1 MSVVCACERW
11 YEWTSEGLALR
22 ELERVIVVEDDAVL
36 RAAIARIM
44 RTRGAQV
51 SEAGTAAEAKSLL
64 SESPPPDLLIIDVHL
79 PDETA
84 FEVLDLA
91 SRISPAP
98 IGVAMSGKASPE
110 EAFRLAQLGVRAYLA
125 KPLSAS
131 ELESTVDAALNEPPR
146 LEPLIPACVG
156 HVPMRDL
163 QRQVRRVMVKEALAR
178 TEGSR
183 SGAARLLDVSRQ
195 AIQQI
200 LRGRRAGAERDH
212 PSKLRDAAEKPS
224 RRPPPGPS
232 KPAS

>member
-1 MSVVCACERW
+1 
-11 YEWTSEGLALR
+11 
-22 ELERVIVVEDDAVL
+22 
-36 RAAIARIM
+36 M

-64 SESPPPDLLIIDVHL
+64 SEPPPPDLLIIDVHL

-110 EAFRLAQLGVRAYLA
+110 EAFRLAQVGVRAYLA

-131 ELESTVDAALNEPPR
+131 DLESTVDAALQEPPS

-156 HVPMRDL
+156 HIPMREV
-163 QRQVRRVMVKEALAR
+163 QRQVRSVMVKEALAR
-178 TEGSR
+178 TEGNR

-200 LRGRRAGAERDH
+200 LRGRRAGAGPHRASE
-212 PSKLRDAAEKPS
+212 LRDAGDS
-224 RRPPPGPS
+224 
-232 KPAS
+232 PASRT